1 MSETQGSAAS
11 RVIARMNDGR
21 VLRGATQ
28 DFFPN
33 RPLFHLI
40 PADGGATIELRTKEM
55 KGLFFVRDF
64 VGDHSRKDV
73 RGFIAGPQETGQGKK
88 IAVLFKDGELMC
100 GYSLSYMPDRDGF
113 FLFPADKGSNNLRV
127 YVVMAATK
135 EVKAGPM
142 ADQLAARI
150 LAERGEG

>member
-1 MSETQGSAAS
+1 MSEVPVSDAS
-11 RVIARMNDGR
+11 RVVAHMADGR
-21 VLRGATQ
+21 ILRGATQ

-40 PADGGATIELRTKEM
+40 PADGSPTLQLRARDM

-64 VGDHSRKDV
+64 VGSPARKDI

-100 GYSLSYMPDRDGF
+100 GYSLTFMPDREGF
-113 FLFPADKGSNNLRV
+113 ILFPSDKGGNNLRV
-127 YVVMAATK
+127 YVVMAATR

-142 ADQLAARI
+142 ADTLAARI